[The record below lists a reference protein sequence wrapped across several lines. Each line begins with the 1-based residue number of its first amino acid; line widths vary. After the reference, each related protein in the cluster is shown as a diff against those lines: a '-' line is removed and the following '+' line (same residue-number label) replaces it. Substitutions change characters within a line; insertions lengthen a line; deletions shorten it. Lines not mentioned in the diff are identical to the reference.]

1 MVTSWAQAEESVS
14 GDTSIS
20 KMGPSNDI
28 VSVND
33 EDIGYITADPW
44 GCTSRGTV
52 GGARSDVKLELKM
65 LANKDR
71 NDGDKR
77 ETVCLHHHFIVGG
90 PCGAAS

>member
-1 MVTSWAQAEESVS
+1 MMKTLA
-14 GDTSIS
+14 ILL
-20 KMGPSNDI
+20 PI
-28 VSVND
+28 L
-33 EDIGYITADPW
+33 
-44 GCTSRGTV
+44 
-52 GGARSDVKLELKM
+52 GGARPEGPWGEQGVDVKLELKM